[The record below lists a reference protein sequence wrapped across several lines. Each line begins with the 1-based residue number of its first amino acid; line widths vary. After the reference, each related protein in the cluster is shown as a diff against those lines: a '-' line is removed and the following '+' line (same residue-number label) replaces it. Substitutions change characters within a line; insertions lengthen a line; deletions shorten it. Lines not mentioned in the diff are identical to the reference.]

1 MGNDEPDK
9 IGTDPHMTKNKLRS
23 IALGFVLFL
32 LTGVS
37 LVAAQSAVGL
47 GTLRHP
53 IIDSQMSEQQAFD
66 GLDPKCPEAI
76 RKRQR
81 LVTLKY
87 YSFDRKVHQGQLV
100 IDKDLVSDINRVFKA
115 ALDQLFP
122 INSVIPISDLRFR
135 KNGRW
140 DDDLSMIANNTSCFN
155 YRNVTGGTTLSN
167 HATGRAVDI
176 NTVQNPY
183 YKGQTK
189 LPPNGNY
196 DPRAEGTFT
205 ADSSLVKLFQ
215 QLGWTWGGT
224 WKSPTDYQHFEKPLP
239 KATPK
244 K

>member
-1 MGNDEPDK
+1 
-9 IGTDPHMTKNKLRS
+9 MTKNNFRS
-23 IALGFVLFL
+23 TALVLTLLL

-37 LVAAQSAVGL
+37 LASAHSIAGL

-53 IIDSQMSEQQAFD
+53 IIDSQMSEQQAFE
-66 GLDPKCPEAI
+66 GLDPKCPEEI

-81 LVTLKY
+81 LITLKY
-87 YSFDRKVHQGQLV
+87 YSFDKKVHQGQLV
-100 IDKDLVSDINRVFKA
+100 IDKDLVSDIKRVFRA
-115 ALDQLFP
+115 ALYQKFP
-122 INSVIPISDLRFR
+122 VQSVIPISDPRFR

-140 DDDLSMIANNTSCFN
+140 DDDLSMTANNTSCFN

-167 HATGRAVDI
+167 HATGRAIDI

-183 YKGQTK
+183 YKGQIK

-196 DPRAEGTFT
+196 DPKAEGTFT
-205 ADSSLVKLFQ
+205 ADSPLVKLFQ

-239 KATPK
+239 KPEAK